1 MSTMSMYIK
10 FDKIKDRHDNC
21 NNKMMNEVAWIVS
34 RKLVPKRGGRWPARL
49 EEGSTAE
56 KCQVPLDIDKPKWKR
71 KEVGGEAKERGQV
84 LREKNNNNNSSKKC
98 MWRKRNKRRG
108 KEGRRA
114 GAAANEE
121 DAFRKGLGR
130 VCGEPVARR

>member
-1 MSTMSMYIK
+1 
-10 FDKIKDRHDNC
+10 
-21 NNKMMNEVAWIVS
+21 MMNGAALIVS
-34 RKLVPKRGGRWPARL
+34 RKLVPKRGGRWPAWM

-56 KCQVPLDIDKPKWKR
+56 KCQVPLGIDKPKWKR

-84 LREKNNNNNSSKKC
+84 LRKKNNNKKR

-108 KEGRRA
+108 KGGRRA
-114 GAAANEE
+114 GMAAKEE
-121 DAFRKGLGR
+121 DAFRKGLGQ